1 MTCAAVLAVAA
12 LAPHTASADS
22 GSPTEAAQSSSSSA
36 SSTAQNDNTTIQS
49 ATQTQ
54 TGDSG
59 QSQSTIQVAP
69 TQQSANAAARS
80 NQGATNVASGGTAT
94 QRNTSSASG
103 AATNANATNQS
114 SAQQQESSPSQGAP
128 APDPSPSAGQSQTT
142 SQSAPTSQHADATA
156 ASNQVAP
163 TNINISIR
171 VDSPGDNGPVEQN
184 NTSTAT
190 AVSGNSNSVAQ
201 DGSQA
206 QTGGRSS
213 SGQSQSAGQNAP
225 TSQDASAASRST
237 QVAPT
242 NLNITI
248 RNKSPGEDGAVSQTN
263 TSQSTAGAANSND
276 ANQDAAQV
284 QDDGGASGARSILG
298 GNGTPHTYIPRGHT
312 SYPPPAG
319 TTQPASTSQ
328 SQTAMQSAPT
338 TQTADGTATSL
349 QTAPTNGD
357 VAVSVD
363 KDASDPNGSGRHG
376 TLIQIWIP
384 RDEPTSGSSPKGEA
398 TQTNST
404 SANAAAVN
412 SNQTTQAADQ
422 RQTARS
428 GGDTQVGGAS
438 QAQVVEQSAPT
449 RQSGTADAISAQQG
463 GVNLAA
469 GGGAAQTSTTL
480 SKATVANSNQ
490 MTQTAV
496 QIQDGGLA
504 AGGSQ
509 SQVIEQTAPTTQIAI
524 AQTLSSITGVT
535 NVGDDGWSVQTN
547 VSSSTAVAGKST
559 QTTQSAEQIQL
570 GTTEGRSQVQV
581 IEQSVASAVR
591 LHTQGACGRRCAS
604 GSAAALQQDLTV
616 WSSSTGSDTSRPTNQ
631 SGAGKNSP
639 QRPPRD
645 GDGRLPQEDKLP
657 GAAAGASSSSGGGSL
672 WVFAALLIPFAL
684 TAPWWARRHGPAA
697 LRRLTGVVVRPERP
711 G

>member
-1 MTCAAVLAVAA
+1 MTCAAVLAVTA
-12 LAPHTASADS
+12 LAPHSASADDT
-22 GSPTEAAQSSSSSA
+22 GYPTEAAQTSSSSA
-36 SSTAQNDNTTIQS
+36 SAAAQNDNTTIQS

-54 TGDSG
+54 TGVSG

-69 TQQSANAAARS
+69 TQQSANATARS

-103 AATNANATNQS
+103 AATNANNTNQS
-114 SAQQQESSPSQGAP
+114 SAQRQESPP
-128 APDPSPSAGQSQTT
+128 APDRSPSEVQSQTT
-142 SQSAPTSQHADATA
+142 SQSAPITQHADAA
-156 ASNQVAP
+156 ATSNQVAP

-190 AVSGNSNSVAQ
+190 AVSGNSNTVAQ
-201 DGSQA
+201 DGTQA

-213 SGQSQSAGQNAP
+213 NGQSQSASQNAP
-225 TSQDASAASRST
+225 TSQDAHADSKST

-242 NLNITI
+242 NFNITI
-248 RNKSPGEDGAVSQTN
+248 RNKSPGADGGVSQTN
-263 TSQSTAGAANSND
+263 TSQSTAGAANSNE
-276 ANQDAAQV
+276 ATQDAAQA
-284 QDDGGASGARSILG
+284 QDDAGASGTRSILG

-312 SYPPPAG
+312 SYPPPSG
-319 TTQPASTSQ
+319 TTQPATTSQ

-338 TQTADGTATSL
+338 AQTSDATATSL
-349 QTAPTNGD
+349 QTAPANGD

-363 KDASDPNGSGRHG
+363 FDAKDPNGSGGYG
-376 TLIQIWIP
+376 TLIEIWIP
-384 RDEPTSGSSPKGEA
+384 RDETTSVSSPKAEA
-398 TQTNST
+398 AQTNGT
-404 SANAAAVN
+404 SANAGAVN

-438 QAQVVEQSAPT
+438 QTQVVEQSAPT
-449 RQSGTADAISAQQG
+449 TQGGTANAIAAQQG

-469 GGGAAQTSTTL
+469 GGSAAQTSTTL
-480 SKATVANSNQ
+480 SKATVADSNQ
-490 MTQTAV
+490 TTQTAV
-496 QIQDGGLA
+496 QIQDGGLT

-509 SQVIEQTAPTTQIAI
+509 AQVIEQTAPTTQIAI
-524 AQTLSSITGVT
+524 AQTLASITGMT
-535 NVGDDGWSVQTN
+535 NVGDDGWSIQTN
-547 VSSSTAVAGKST
+547 VSSSTTVAGKSN
-559 QTTQSAEQIQL
+559 QTTQSGEQIQL

-581 IEQSVASAVR
+581 IEQSVASALHV
-591 LHTQGACGRRCAS
+591 HTQGACGRRCAS
-604 GSAAALQQDLTV
+604 SSAAALRQDLTV
-616 WSSSTGSDTSRPTNQ
+616 WSGSTTRDTLRPRNQ